1 MPAAGVS
8 PGISA
13 PCKNLGEAARSPP
26 LFSSIKAKFA
36 AAGASTK
43 ILVKPLLAGTRGD
56 SYTPAPEFRVC
67 AHNPAITMAQKKQP
81 SLKKKKQPVAKKK
94 RPTPIKAPVKNRAK
108 PAAKLRSAVKKPA
121 KAKPVA
127 KKTAAK
133 SRPIKSTKVTTRP
146 AKTGTAKKI
155 PAGKKPP
162 AKAAPAKQAAKAAP
176 SKATPVRAMPKSA
189 AKVSA
194 AKESPAKAAP
204 GKAAKAPP
212 KAPAKPSAGSANKGP
227 SPFRPTGAAKAVIVK
242 KPIIPR
248 KILGK
253 PGPAIVLPPDYEPD
267 EKEEFMNPRQ
277 QEFFRQKLLKWREDV
292 LKESDETLMVLR
304 EESLQESDM
313 NDRASL
319 ETDRSI
325 ELRTRDRQRK
335 LLSKIDDA
343 LRRIDE
349 GVYGYC
355 EETGEPIGLKRLTAR
370 PIATLSL
377 EAQERH
383 ERMERTHRED

>member
-1 MPAAGVS
+1 
-8 PGISA
+8 
-13 PCKNLGEAARSPP
+13 
-26 LFSSIKAKFA
+26 
-36 AAGASTK
+36 
-43 ILVKPLLAGTRGD
+43 
-56 SYTPAPEFRVC
+56 
-67 AHNPAITMAQKKQP
+67 
-81 SLKKKKQPVAKKK
+81 
-94 RPTPIKAPVKNRAK
+94 
-108 PAAKLRSAVKKPA
+108 VKKPA
-121 KAKPVA
+121 KAKTVA
-127 KKTAAK
+127 KKSGAPK
-133 SRPIKSTKVTTRP
+133 SRPVTKSTKSAKPAPRP
-146 AKTGTAKKI
+146 AKTGSAKKT
-155 PAGKKPP
+155 PTAKKPP
-162 AKAAPAKQAAKAAP
+162 AKAAPAKQAAKVAP
-176 SKATPVRAMPKSA
+176 PKTMPKSSAKVSGGKTTPTKAPAVKATPVKGPS
-189 AKVSA
+189 KV
-194 AKESPAKAAP
+194 
-204 GKAAKAPP
+204 
-212 KAPAKPSAGSANKGP
+212 PAKPSAASNKGP
-227 SPFRPTGAAKAVIVK
+227 SPFRPTGAAKPVIVK